1 MTTTIIDGE
10 KQFVNDKY
18 KINFIYPKGNT
29 KQDDLGGK
37 KLKSTIEEWKEN
49 GVEKYEGELC
59 DLKAGMRIC
68 YITIEKKVRIGGYLR
83 SNNCDDEY
91 FTLFNSKN
99 RASWSVQYKNVTG
112 KSPIGVYIYTDAFE
126 KWEELQEKKRIEMER
141 KEGIKNGTIKRTRKS
156 KNTPELLKAYE
167 QVMQYYYYDQGYKKS
182 RDYIHRFINDDFKRK
197 IEDGSMVSFLKDVI
211 KTDQIFNKIPRS
223 EVEEFLNKQA
233 IHQLTK
239 KRQPVKEHTSF
250 SSNAPLNL
258 IQIDLLKLDNA
269 LLYNGIDIFTRKAF
283 SLIIKEKTGK
293 EIVYATSK
301 LIKSLGKPKAIMS
314 DNGSEFKNALFFA
327 YLKKLEIKH
336 VLSTPLTPTTQAY
349 IERFNGT
356 IKSDVNK
363 EELTGDF
370 INQSRLDK
378 LVSNYNKTVH
388 AKTKRAPDDAFRE
401 KAKVL
406 ENNNK
411 HQSVNAQ
418 HRDDIKL
425 GDIVRLQIEKD
436 KIIESAIKWTE
447 ELFKI
452 SKILRP
458 KKNPSNPILYKV
470 VSIKD
475 THDNGEKFDN
485 VIQGFLKRA
494 ELQVIKGGKVENVN
508 KLKVVYEVDKFLKF
522 KRVKG
527 VPYLLVKW
535 KGYPVAEAT
544 WKTITI
550 LRKEGFED
558 EVDEALKKLK
568 KKLK

>member
-1 MTTTIIDGE
+1 
-10 KQFVNDKY
+10 
-18 KINFIYPKGNT
+18 
-29 KQDDLGGK
+29 
-37 KLKSTIEEWKEN
+37 
-49 GVEKYEGELC
+49 
-59 DLKAGMRIC
+59 
-68 YITIEKKVRIGGYLR
+68 
-83 SNNCDDEY
+83 
-91 FTLFNSKN
+91 
-99 RASWSVQYKNVTG
+99 
-112 KSPIGVYIYTDAFE
+112 
-126 KWEELQEKKRIEMER
+126 
-141 KEGIKNGTIKRTRKS
+141 
-156 KNTPELLKAYE
+156 
-167 QVMQYYYYDQGYKKS
+167 
-182 RDYIHRFINDDFKRK
+182 
-197 IEDGSMVSFLKDVI
+197 
-211 KTDQIFNKIPRS
+211 
-223 EVEEFLNKQA
+223 
-233 IHQLTK
+233 
-239 KRQPVKEHTSF
+239 
-250 SSNAPLNL
+250 
-258 IQIDLLKLDNA
+258 
-269 LLYNGIDIFTRKAF
+269 
-283 SLIIKEKTGK
+283 
-293 EIVYATSK
+293 VYATSK

-388 AKTKRAPDDAFRE
+388 AKTKTAPDDAFRE